1 MKIQLQL
8 CILAALFLGACNSN
22 IDKETAYIN
31 SFYGHVTPQ
40 LKLDSLPPNADSAL
54 WNFAENNPK
63 NSKSDTF
70 AYQAIQIKIARNMT
84 LQAAK
89 WAEVYLETFKK
100 SKNHRIDLYVMAA
113 HYYEQHEVFDRAL
126 DLYKKFIAEFPEHEI
141 APQARQ
147 MIEFIEKGLITPE
160 QQLEYL
166 INKRQPQS

>member
-1 MKIQLQL
+1 MKFQLQMSV
-8 CILAALFLGACNSN
+8 LALLLLSACNSN
-22 IDKETAYIN
+22 IDKETSYIK
-31 SFYGHVTPQ
+31 SFYGNVTPQ
-40 LKLDSLPPNADSAL
+40 LKLDSLPANADSAL
-54 WNFAENNPK
+54 WNFAQNNPK
-63 NSKSDTF
+63 NPKSDTF

-89 WAEVYLETFKK
+89 WAETYLNTFNK

-126 DLYKKFIAEFPEHEI
+126 DLYKKFISEFPEHEI

-147 MIEFIEKGLITPE
+147 MIEFIEKGLTTPE

-166 INKRQPQS
+166 INKKQPQS